1 MVPGASDG
9 RYTLQVELARGG
21 MGRIWVANDARL
33 DRKVAIK
40 ELLDGQRSRFEREL
54 ALTSRLDHPSIVSVQ
69 DGGTWED
76 GKPYYVMKLVHG
88 ESLDRAIDRAQSA
101 AARVALL
108 PYGLAVVDALAYAH
122 AQGIVHRDLK
132 PENILV
138 GDFGETVVIDWG
150 LAKDLRATTPELVDG
165 PYRDLVK
172 DGETLGGEVLG
183 TPAYMAPE
191 QAMGDAVDQ
200 RADVYALGAVLYHM
214 LSGTRPYRGATSED
228 VLAAVIAGPPPAL
241 TGVPLDLATIV
252 KKAMAR
258 DPEDRYAN
266 AGDLA
271 IDLKRFQTGQ
281 LVTAHRYTTGQLLA
295 RWTKRHRGAV
305 AVGSLAILA
314 LAGFAVYSF
323 VRIVREEHDAQAAR
337 ALAETHREVAEARR
351 IAAEGLVTFMLGDLR
366 DILDPVG
373 KLVLLE
379 EPAKKALAYFDARP
393 GHEALV
399 LEERGLRAVALRNL
413 ALALRGKG
421 ELAGAETQMR
431 AALAERAAFVAEGG
445 RDHGPDHGSLDATL
459 HADLGD
465 MLVLRGDAK
474 GALSEYATSVTMFAN
489 LHDDGARVAEET
501 LHSKLGDTLQQLNDL
516 SGSEKEYGLAE
527 ALVTSRIHAHP
538 DDVGARQALVAASQG
553 VAGVMQAHGNLVGAL
568 AKLQSIDA
576 ELATFAAAHPGDMA
590 TQRMRAISLH
600 RIGLVQLAMKDG
612 ADAIASWRASA
623 AISDQLVA
631 YDPDNAGWQDERA
644 LTYGR
649 LAAAFRDA
657 GDREGAVAAY
667 RQAIAI
673 LHALSVKDP
682 ANHFAKRDEIQV
694 VVGLAALLTEQKRW
708 KLATD
713 QASLGVAM
721 AEAQW
726 QRAPTNHT
734 NGRALTAAYAT
745 LGTAAL
751 GQKIDAREIMGK
763 GLDLA
768 RSLAASDKDDQLQID
783 LAEALVDLADARCA
797 SGGDARALYAEAAA
811 LVSSHAVDDD
821 WRQLAT
827 ELHARAVA
835 CKK

>member
-9 RYTLQVELARGG
+9 RYTLQDELARGG

-88 ESLDRAIDRAQSA
+88 ESLDRAIDRAHST

-108 PYGLAVVDALAYAH
+108 PNGLAVVDALAYAH

-191 QAMGDAVDQ
+191 QAMGDAVDE

-252 KKAMAR
+252 TKAMAR

-271 IDLKRFQTGQ
+271 IDLKRFQSGQ
-281 LVTAHRYTTGQLLA
+281 LVIAHHYTTGQLLA
-295 RWTKRHRGAV
+295 RWSKRHRGAV

-314 LAGFAVYSF
+314 LAGFAVFSF
-323 VRIVREEHDAQAAR
+323 ARIVRAEHDAQAAR

-351 IAAEGLVTFMLGDLR
+351 VAAEGLVTFMLGDLR
-366 DILDPVG
+366 DILEPVG

-379 EPAKKALAYFDARP
+379 EPAKKALAYFDTRP
-393 GHEALV
+393 GHEALA
-399 LEERGLRAVALRNL
+399 LEERALRAVALRNL

-431 AALAERAAFVAEGG
+431 AALAERAALVDEGG
-445 RDHGPDHGSLDATL
+445 RGHGSLDAAL

-465 MLVLRGDAK
+465 MLVFRGDAK
-474 GALSEYATSVTMFAN
+474 GALAEYTASVTMFAN

-501 LHSKLGDTLQQLNDL
+501 LHDKLGDTLQQLNDL
-516 SGSEKEYGLAE
+516 SGAAKEYGFAE
-527 ALVTSRIHAHP
+527 ALVTSRTHAHP
-538 DDVGARQALVAASQG
+538 DDVAARQALVAASQG
-553 VAGVMQAHGNLVGAL
+553 VAGVMQAQGNLVGAL
-568 AKLQSIDA
+568 AKLQSSDA
-576 ELATFAAAHPGDMA
+576 ELATFAAAHPGDME

-600 RIGLVQLAMKDG
+600 RVGLVQLGMKDG
-612 ADAIASWRASA
+612 TGAIASWRASA
-623 AISDQLVA
+623 AISARLVA
-631 YDPDNAGWQDERA
+631 SDPDNAGWQDEHA

-649 LAAAFRDA
+649 LASALRDA
-657 GDREGAVAAY
+657 GDSEGAVAAY

-673 LHALSVKDP
+673 LHGLSVKDP
-682 ANHFAKRDEIQV
+682 TNHFAKRDEIQV
-694 VVGLAALLTEQKRW
+694 VVGLADLLTEQKRW

-726 QRAPTNHT
+726 QRDPTNHT

-763 GLDLA
+763 ALDLA
-768 RSLAASDKDDQLQID
+768 RSLAASDKDDRLQID
-783 LAEALVDLADARCA
+783 LEEALVDLADARCA
-797 SGGDARALYAEAAA
+797 SGGDARALYTEAAA
-811 LVSSHAVDDD
+811 LVSAHAVDDD